1 RSVPGSM
8 AAGVQA
14 HSGDVIVA
22 SDLTRSYRGAPPAV
36 ERLSLTIRRG
46 EIFALLGPNGAG
58 KTTTLRMLSALIQPT
73 GGHVEVLGLDTR
85 DPRRLDEIHNS
96 LGILPE
102 VTGLY
107 ESLTAYRNLQ
117 FFGRLHGLSEATIYE
132 RSRALLTSFEIWERR
147 NDKIETFSKG
157 MKQKVAVVRAML
169 HDPPC
174 LILDEPVSGLDPEA
188 AKTLRDFILEQR
200 RCGKTI
206 VLSTHNLDDADRLSD
221 RVAILR
227 SRLLAL
233 DTPARL
239 KEQLFDRVVAIELA
253 RPGVGAVE
261 VARAAGAQAAK
272 LEGRRLILDL
282 PDAEGMLPDLNER
295 LIQAGYRIIYVQPVV
310 RTLEEVYLKLLES
323 EARPSE

>member
-1 RSVPGSM
+1 
-8 AAGVQA
+8 
-14 HSGDVIVA
+14 VA
-22 SDLTRSYRGAPPAV
+22 SELTRSYRGGPPAV

-46 EIFALLGPNGAG
+46 EVFALLGPNGAG
-58 KTTTLRMLSALIQPT
+58 KTTTLRMLSALIEPT
-73 GGHVEVLGLDTR
+73 EGRVEVLGIDTR
-85 DPRRLDEIHNS
+85 DQRRIDEIHNS

-102 VTGLY
+102 VAGLY

-117 FFGRLHGLSEATIYE
+117 FFGRLHGLSDSTIAD
-132 RSRALLTSFEIWERR
+132 RARTLLTAFGIWDRR
-147 NDKIETFSKG
+147 DEKIETFSKG
-157 MKQKVAVVRAML
+157 MKQKVAVARAVL

-200 RCGKTI
+200 RLGKTI

-239 KEQLFDRVVAIELA
+239 KERLFDRVVVVDLA
-253 RPGVGAVE
+253 RPDDGAATI
-261 VARAAGAQAAK
+261 ARAAGAQQARV
-272 LEGRRLILDL
+272 EGRRLILEL
-282 PDAEGMLPDLNER
+282 ENAEERLPDLVER
-295 LIQAGYRIIYVQPVV
+295 LVRSGYRIIYVQPVV

-323 EARPSE
+323 EGVAGG

>member
-1 RSVPGSM
+1 M
-8 AAGVQA
+8 A
-14 HSGDVIVA
+14 SE
-22 SDLTRSYRGAPPAV
+22 LTRSYRGGPPAV
-36 ERLSLTIRRG
+36 DRLSLSIRRG

-58 KTTTLRMLSALIQPT
+58 KTTTLRMLSALIEPT
-73 GGHVEVLGLDTR
+73 GGRVEVLGIDTR
-85 DPRRLDEIHNS
+85 DPHRIDEIHNS

-102 VTGLY
+102 VAGLY

-117 FFGRLHGLSEATIYE
+117 FFGRLHGLSESTIAD
-132 RSRALLTSFEIWERR
+132 RAHTLLTSFGMWDRRDERV
-147 NDKIETFSKG
+147 ETFSKG

-200 RCGKTI
+200 RLGKTI

-227 SRLLAL
+227 ARLLAL

-239 KEQLFDRVVAIELA
+239 KERLFDRVVAVDLA
-253 RPGVGAVE
+253 RTDAGALE
-261 VARAAGAQAAK
+261 IARAAGAQAATI
-272 LEGRRLILDL
+272 EGRRLILDF
-282 PDAEGMLPDLNER
+282 PEAEARLPDLNER
-295 LIQAGYRIIYVQPVV
+295 LVRAGYRIIYVQPVV

-323 EARPSE
+323 EGVLGG

>member
-1 RSVPGSM
+1 M
-8 AAGVQA
+8 AGGIQA
-14 HSGDVIVA
+14 PHRDVIVA
-22 SDLTRSYRGAPPAV
+22 TELTRSYRGAPPAV
-36 ERLSLTIRRG
+36 ERLSLTIRQG

-73 GGHVEVLGLDTR
+73 GGHVEVLGIDTR
-85 DPRRLDEIHNS
+85 DPHRTDEIHNS

-102 VTGLY
+102 VAGLY

-117 FFGRLHGLSEATIYE
+117 FFGRLHGLSDSTIYE
-132 RSRALLTSFEIWERR
+132 RSRDLLSSFEIWERR
-147 NDKIETFSKG
+147 DEKVETYSKG

-188 AKTLRDFILEQR
+188 AKTLRDFILDQR
-200 RCGKTI
+200 RQGKTI

-239 KEQLFDRVVAIELA
+239 KERLFDRVVAVELA
-253 RPGVGAVE
+253 RPDAGAVE
-261 VARAAGAQAAK
+261 IARAAGAQGAQ

-282 PDAEGMLPDLNER
+282 PDAETMLPELNAR
-295 LIQAGYRIIYVQPVV
+295 LVYAGYRIVYVQPVV

-323 EARPSE
+323 EGGAGG